1 MPNLSPT
8 FSVEF
13 FPQIV
18 FVAPPIILRTWSGTG
33 VAFATIFKQLNFY
46 LQIPY
51 H

>member
-1 MPNLSPT
+1 MPNLPT
-8 FSVEF
+8 TCSAGF

-18 FVAPPIILRTWSGTG
+18 FVAPTIILRTWGGTG
-33 VAFATIFKQLNFY
+33 VTLAAIFKKLNFY